1 MVVRV
6 MQFAAIG
13 ALTLAPPATAQRA
26 GSVEGGVF
34 ARYTK
39 FDNTLGMGNA
49 MGIGG
54 RAAFY
59 LSQTLA
65 VEVDAGHASGNSI
78 GYTPTHLRLVFDA
91 PWSSRLDGLLGG
103 GYVRNWYGA
112 PYALS
117 DGGLSVLL
125 GARYHLTSRTWL
137 RFGADLDFMIHTSD
151 QSPFPFYHGNW
162 GLHLG
167 VGTRLRA

>member
-1 MVVRV
+1 MTARV
-6 MQFAAIG
+6 IQLAAIG
-13 ALTLAPPATAQRA
+13 TLTLAGAATAQHT
-26 GSVEGGVF
+26 GSVDVGAF
-34 ARYTK
+34 ARYTR

-49 MGIGG
+49 VGVGG
-54 RAAFY
+54 RAAVY

-65 VEVDAGHASGNSI
+65 IEVDAAHASGNSI

-112 PYALS
+112 PYGLS
-117 DGGLSVLL
+117 DGGVSVLL

-137 RFGADLDFMIHTSD
+137 RFGTDLDFMIHTSD

-167 VGTRLRA
+167 VGTRLGA